1 MKQQMTIEEIQACI
15 KAFCDERDW
24 EQYHMPKD
32 LAIGISTEANELLD
46 LFRFQNEPQALALLE
61 TKSDRIGEELVDVLY
76 FVLRF
81 AQLYEIDLTASFQK
95 KMLQNAAKY
104 PVSQARGNNQKYT
117 AYNGSPKR

>member
-24 EQYHMPKD
+24 AQYHTPKD

-46 LFRFQNEPQALALLE
+46 LFRFQNETQAAALLE
-61 TKSDRIGEELVDVLY
+61 TKSDRIAEELVDVLY

-81 AQLYEIDLTASFQK
+81 AQLYEIDLSASFQK

-104 PVSQARGNNQKYT
+104 PVSQACGNNQKYT
-117 AYNGSPKR
+117 AYDGLPKK